1 MNRVLLLAGGIGE
14 RCRAN
19 IPKQFLKLNGKDI
32 LLHTILKFE
41 QSSLIDEIYVICKTD
56 WQDYC
61 VDLLHANKVSK
72 FKGCISNGDTCLG
85 SIFNGLS
92 FLHDIS
98 APDDLVLIHDS
109 VRPFIDDALITAVIK
124 TAQKYGNCIP
134 VAKQIETPIMV
145 IDNEVKDTI
154 NRNVMYS
161 AKAPQCFTF
170 GKIYDA
176 YTALVNDFG
185 KYCDSAQIAFAN
197 GNQLHTVQCEPTN
210 IKITSRMDFY
220 LARALLN
227 CEEDK
232 QFI

>member
-14 RCRAN
+14 RCKAN

-41 QSSLIDEIYVICKTD
+41 QATQIDEIYVICKTD

-61 VDLLHANKVSK
+61 VQLLAEHKISK
-72 FKGCISNGDTCLG
+72 FVRCIDNGDTCLG
-85 SIFNGLS
+85 SIYNGLKY
-92 FLHDIS
+92 LEGIS
-98 APDDLVLIHDS
+98 NDNDLVLIHDS
-109 VRPFIDDALITAVIK
+109 VRPFIDDALIKQVINEA
-124 TAQKYGNCIP
+124 TIHGNCIP

-145 IDNEVKDTI
+145 IGNEVKDTI
-154 NRNVMYS
+154 NRDIMYS
-161 AKAPQCFTF
+161 AKAPQCFKF
-170 GKIYDA
+170 GNIFKA
-176 YTALVNDFG
+176 YQTREPDFQQ
-185 KYCDSAQIAFAN
+185 YCDSAQIAFSV
-197 GNQLHTVQCEPTN
+197 GIKLHTVPCEPSN